1 MNLFS
6 DIYNCYYQIM
16 KNILNQPGA
25 LSEKDIRSIAG
36 QEGFEESPL
45 FILPKILS
53 GEWDFF
59 IHKDNV
65 YISKLQGGFTQPL
78 SHLQKCYISA
88 LLLDEKICLF
98 FNKEELS
105 RLKEIFSGYSP
116 LWMPDDFYYY
126 DCFSDKDDFSSPLYI
141 HNFQT
146 ILSAIKNRQCTS
158 FTYEGK
164 NSTNKHDVLPCRLEY
179 SIKNGR
185 FRLIAVPVSCLD
197 HISIYLAADAPYS
210 KTASGSGTNEHPA
223 ACKGKNNNRHNIRI
237 ETYNL
242 CNICEITS
250 LCHYTGPLPDINMAI
265 IKSYYKE
272 PVRLI
277 IKNRRNALERTM
289 LQFANYEKNTVKIDD
304 DTYEC
309 CIYYNKNTETELLI
323 EVLSFGPLIQV
334 TGNSEF
340 LGHLKMRLRKQAQ
353 LIQE

>member
-1 MNLFS
+1 MDNILAGGYNMNLFS
-6 DIYNCYYQIM
+6 DIYNCYYQVM
-16 KNILNQPGA
+16 KNILNCPGA
-25 LSEKDIRSIAG
+25 LSEKDMRSIAE

-45 FILPKILS
+45 FIMPKIIS

-59 IHKDNV
+59 IHKDDV
-65 YISKLQGGFTQPL
+65 YISKLQDGFMQPL

-98 FNKEELS
+98 FNEEELL
-105 RLKEIFSGYSP
+105 RLKEIFSGFSP
-116 LWMPDDFYYY
+116 LWLPDDFYYY
-126 DCFSDKDDFSSPLYI
+126 DCFSDKDDFSSPAYI
-141 HNFQT
+141 HIFQT
-146 ILSAIKNRQCTS
+146 ILSSIKSRQCIS
-158 FTYEGK
+158 FVYKGK
-164 NSTNKHDVLPCRLEY
+164 NSTNRHDVLPCRLEY

-185 FRLIAVPVSCLD
+185 FRLIAVPVS
-197 HISIYLAADAPYS
+197 S
-210 KTASGSGTNEHPA
+210 
-223 ACKGKNNNRHNIRI
+223 NIRI

-242 CNICEITS
+242 CNICEIS
-250 LCHYTGPLPDINMAI
+250 PLFQYTGQMPDINKAI

-309 CIYYNKNTETELLI
+309 CIYYSKNVETELLI

-340 LGHLKMRLRKQAQ
+340 LKQLKMRLQKQAQ
-353 LIQE
+353 LM

>member
-1 MNLFS
+1 MRGYIMNLFS
-6 DIYNCYYQIM
+6 DIYSCYYQVM
-16 KNILNQPGA
+16 KNILNHPGT

-36 QEGFEESPL
+36 HEGFEESPL

-59 IHKDNV
+59 IHKDDIF
-65 YISKLQGGFTQPL
+65 ISKLQSNFIQPL

-98 FNKEELS
+98 FNKDELS
-105 RLKEIFSGYSP
+105 RLKKIFAGYSP
-116 LWMPDDFYYY
+116 LWLPDDFYCY
-126 DCFSDKDDFSSPLYI
+126 DCFSDKDNFSSPGYI

-146 ILSAIKNRQCTS
+146 ILSAIKSRLCIS
-158 FTYEGK
+158 FVYKGK
-164 NSTNKHDVLPCRLEY
+164 NSTNRHDVLPCRLEY

-185 FRLIAVPVSCLD
+185 FRMIAVPVSWLNHPHVQPGGSNPC
-197 HISIYLAADAPYS
+197 
-210 KTASGSGTNEHPA
+210 SGT
-223 ACKGKNNNRHNIRI
+223 RI

-242 CNICEITS
+242 CNISGIS
-250 LCHYTGPLPDINMAI
+250 ALCQYTGTMPDINKAI

-289 LQFANYEKNTVKIDD
+289 LQFANYEKTTIKLDD

-309 CIYYNKNTETELLI
+309 CIYYSKNVETELLI
-323 EVLSFGPLIQV
+323 EILSFGPLVQV

-340 LGHLKMRLRKQAQ
+340 LGQLKMRLKKQAQ
-353 LIQE
+353 LIPR

>member
-6 DIYNCYYQIM
+6 DIYNCYYQVM

-25 LSEKDIRSIAG
+25 LSEKDIRSITE

-45 FILPKILS
+45 FIMPKILS

-59 IHKDNV
+59 VHKDNV
-65 YISKLQGGFTQPL
+65 YISKLQDGFMQPL
-78 SHLQKCYISA
+78 SQLQKCYISA

-98 FNKEELS
+98 FNEEELS
-105 RLKEIFSGYSP
+105 RLKEIFSGFSP
-116 LWMPDDFYYY
+116 LWLPDDFYYY
-126 DCFSDKDDFSSPLYI
+126 DCFSDKDDFSSPAYI
-141 HNFQT
+141 HIFQT
-146 ILSAIKNRQCTS
+146 ILSAIKSRNCTS
-158 FTYEGK
+158 FVYKGK
-164 NSTNKHDVLPCRLEY
+164 NSTNRHDVLPCRLEY

-185 FRLIAVPVSCLD
+185 FRLIAVPVSCLGN
-197 HISIYLAADAPYS
+197 ISAYS
-210 KTASGSGTNEHPA
+210 TGDLEDRENS
-223 ACKGKNNNRHNIRI
+223 HNIRI

-242 CNICEITS
+242 CNICEIS
-250 LCHYTGPLPDINMAI
+250 PLFQYTGQMPDINKAI

-272 PVRLI
+272 PVRLL

-309 CIYYNKNTETELLI
+309 RIYYSKNVETELLI

-340 LGHLKMRLRKQAQ
+340 LKQLKMRLQKQAQ
-353 LIQE
+353 LMQ

>member
-1 MNLFS
+1 MDNILAGGYNMNLFS
-6 DIYNCYYQIM
+6 DIYNCYYQVM
-16 KNILNQPGA
+16 KNILNRPGA
-25 LSEKDIRSIAG
+25 LSEKDMRSIAE

-45 FILPKILS
+45 FIMPKIIS

-59 IHKDNV
+59 IHKDDV
-65 YISKLQGGFTQPL
+65 YISKLQDGFMQPL

-98 FNKEELS
+98 FNEEELL
-105 RLKEIFSGYSP
+105 RLKEIFSGFSP
-116 LWMPDDFYYY
+116 LWLPDDFYYY
-126 DCFSDKDDFSSPLYI
+126 DCFSDKDDFSSPAYI
-141 HNFQT
+141 HIFQT
-146 ILSAIKNRQCTS
+146 ILSSIKSRQCIS
-158 FTYEGK
+158 FVYKGK
-164 NSTNKHDVLPCRLEY
+164 NSTNRHDVLPCRLEY

-185 FRLIAVPVSCLD
+185 FRLIAVSVS
-197 HISIYLAADAPYS
+197 S
-210 KTASGSGTNEHPA
+210 
-223 ACKGKNNNRHNIRI
+223 NIRI

-242 CNICEITS
+242 CNICEIS
-250 LCHYTGPLPDINMAI
+250 PLFQYTGQMPDINKAI

-309 CIYYNKNTETELLI
+309 CIYYSKNVETELLI

-340 LGHLKMRLRKQAQ
+340 LKQLKMRLQKQAQ
-353 LIQE
+353 LM